1 MSKKEETIKQMN
13 RSTSRF
19 KKSKY
24 DILKFK
30 HTRAAALVQDYKN
43 EWEAAS
49 SKNWLFRKYYL
60 LHLQEEV
67 AMHVWGIL
75 LTIILAIVMS
85 QLHPQIM
92 AIEILAKYSTIV
104 DIVITSIVLAPLAFA
119 IYVFFSAEKE
129 FFYYANKAVENEQRH
144 YESLREEA
152 LRLRGDRK

>member
-1 MSKKEETIKQMN
+1 MAKKEETIKQMN

-43 EWEAAS
+43 EWETAS

-75 LTIILAIVMS
+75 ITIILAIVMS
-85 QLHPQIM
+85 QLHSQIM

-104 DIVITSIVLAPLAFA
+104 NGVITSLVFLPLAFA
-119 IYVFFSAEKE
+119 IYVFFSVEKE
-129 FFYYANKAVENEQRH
+129 FFYYADKAVQNEQRQ
-144 YESLREEA
+144 YEALREEV
-152 LRLRGDRK
+152 LRLRGEKR

>member
-1 MSKKEETIKQMN
+1 MKKDETIKQMN

-24 DILKFK
+24 ETLKFR
-30 HTRAAALVQDYKN
+30 HTRAASLVQDYKD
-43 EWEAAS
+43 EWEKAS

-104 DIVITSIVLAPLAFA
+104 DAVIA

-129 FFYYANKAVENEQRH
+129 FFYYAGRAVESEQRQ
-144 YESLREEA
+144 YEALREEA
-152 LRLRGDRK
+152 LRLRGEKR

>member
-1 MSKKEETIKQMN
+1 MTKDETIKQMK

-19 KKSKY
+19 KKSKNET
-24 DILKFK
+24 LKFR
-30 HTRAAALVQDYKN
+30 HTRAASLVQDYQD
-43 EWEAAS
+43 EWQKAS

-104 DIVITSIVLAPLAFA
+104 DAVITSIVFAPLAFA

-129 FFYYANKAVENEQRH
+129 FFYYAGRAAESEQRQ
-144 YESLREEA
+144 YEALREEA
-152 LRLRGDRK
+152 LRLRGERK

>member
-1 MSKKEETIKQMN
+1 M
-13 RSTSRF
+13 
-19 KKSKY
+19 
-24 DILKFK
+24 KFR
-30 HTRAAALVQDYKN
+30 HTRAASLVQDYQD
-43 EWEAAS
+43 EWQKAS

-104 DIVITSIVLAPLAFA
+104 DTVITSIVLAPLAFA

-129 FFYYANKAVENEQRH
+129 FFYYAGRAVESEQRQ
-144 YESLREEA
+144 YEALREEA
-152 LRLRGDRK
+152 LRLRGEK

>member
-1 MSKKEETIKQMN
+1 MTKDETIKQMK

-24 DILKFK
+24 ETLKFR
-30 HTRAAALVQDYKN
+30 HTRAASLVQDYKD
-43 EWEAAS
+43 EWEKAS

-104 DIVITSIVLAPLAFA
+104 DTVITSIVFAPLAFA

-129 FFYYANKAVENEQRH
+129 FFYYAGRAVESEQRQ
-144 YESLREEA
+144 YEALREEA
-152 LRLRGDRK
+152 LRLRGEKK

>member
-1 MSKKEETIKQMN
+1 MTKDETIKQMK

-19 KKSKY
+19 KK
-24 DILKFK
+24 
-30 HTRAAALVQDYKN
+30 LVQDYLD
-43 EWEAAS
+43 EWQKAS

-75 LTIILAIVMS
+75 LTVILAIVMS

-104 DIVITSIVLAPLAFA
+104 DAVITSIVFAPLAFA

-129 FFYYANKAVENEQRH
+129 FFYYAGRAVESEQRQ
-144 YESLREEA
+144 YEALREEA
-152 LRLRGDRK
+152 LRLRGEKR

>member
-1 MSKKEETIKQMN
+1 MAKKEETIKQMN

-43 EWEAAS
+43 EWETAS

-67 AMHVWGIL
+67 ALHVWGIL
-75 LTIILAIVMS
+75 ITIILAIVMS
-85 QLHPQIM
+85 QLHSQIM

-104 DIVITSIVLAPLAFA
+104 DTVITSIVFAPLAFA

-129 FFYYANKAVENEQRH
+129 FFYYAGRAVESEQRQ
-144 YESLREEA
+144 YEALREEA
-152 LRLRGDRK
+152 LRLRGEKR

>member
-1 MSKKEETIKQMN
+1 MSKKEETIKQMK

-24 DILKFK
+24 ETLKFR
-30 HTRAAALVQDYKN
+30 HTRAASLVQDYQD
-43 EWEAAS
+43 EWQKAS

-67 AMHVWGIL
+67 GMHVWGIII
-75 LTIILAIVMS
+75 TIILAIVMS

-92 AIEILAKYSTIV
+92 GIEILAKYSSIV
-104 DIVITSIVLAPLAFA
+104 DAVITSIVCAPLAFA

-129 FFYYANKAVENEQRH
+129 FFYYAGKAVESEQRQ
-144 YESLREEA
+144 YEALREEV
-152 LRLRGDRK
+152 LRLRGER